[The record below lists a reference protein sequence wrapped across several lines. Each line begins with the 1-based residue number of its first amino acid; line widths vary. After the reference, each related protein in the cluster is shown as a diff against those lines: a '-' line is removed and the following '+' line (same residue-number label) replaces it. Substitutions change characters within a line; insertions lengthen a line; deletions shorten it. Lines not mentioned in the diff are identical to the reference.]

1 MGISILS
8 VRGRTDQS
16 RTGTGKTPKGD
27 QRIDGKMRGGKEE
40 EETVE
45 QRSTERERERE
56 MSLPQG

>member
-1 MGISILS
+1 MGFFFLGLRAKTVKSGPE
-8 VRGRTDQS
+8 R
-16 RTGTGKTPKGD
+16 GKTPKGD